1 MAFVPVLKLVLGI
14 DFCIIF
20 KGAETEKKCFKKYT
34 LALFSLINKKKLPCK
49 GTKVPI
55 K

>member
-34 LALFSLINKKKLPCK
+34 LALFSLINKKSYHVK
-49 GTKVPI
+49 GLKCL
-55 K
+55 